1 MNDTVE
7 REIASGHGVQGV
19 TNAQMVELKPGRP
32 GPCIF
37 LVPGLGGRVEG
48 FSELATLLDTEMP
61 LFAIEARG
69 VASATDPDQDMGA
82 MVQHYIDLIKTV
94 QTDGPYFLIGT
105 FIRRS
110 GRL

>member
-7 REIASGHGVQGV
+7 PEIVSDQGV
-19 TNAQMVELKPGRP
+19 ADARMIELRPGPP

-69 VASATDPDQDMGA
+69 ST
-82 MVQHYIDLIKTV
+82 L
-94 QTDGPYFLIGT
+94 
-105 FIRRS
+105 
-110 GRL
+110 

>member
-1 MNDTVE
+1 VNDTVE
-7 REIASGHGVQGV
+7 REIVSDQGVQV
-19 TNAQMVELKPGRP
+19 VANARMIELKPGRP

-69 VASATDPDQDMGA
+69 ST
-82 MVQHYIDLIKTV
+82 L
-94 QTDGPYFLIGT
+94 
-105 FIRRS
+105 
-110 GRL
+110 